1 MFIRCRECPRSWFF
15 GRLSEKWPFL
25 YEIWPFPSEV
35 WPISCPRFGRFPVQN
50 PKFSKYHSE
59 NDVLDSLWH
68 ACQSYWRFEAP
79 ALVFSVVSASVLTV
93 LVCFSRM
100 CVDLLTRQGNRVYT
114 VPLFCSVIPPNF
126 VSTCIFAPITTH
138 GLTLPNWL
146 IMPSKC
152 LSALIIKPTDPF
164 LYLISVWNDHYH
176 SNILM
181 KQHRS
186 RI

>member
-1 MFIRCRECPRSWFF
+1 MRKAHFFSQLASASVLCSGFIPLSASWQKMSAMSWI
-15 GRLSEKWPFL
+15 R
-25 YEIWPFPSEV
+25 Y
-35 WPISCPRFGRFPVQN
+35 
-50 PKFSKYHSE
+50 
-59 NDVLDSLWH
+59 D